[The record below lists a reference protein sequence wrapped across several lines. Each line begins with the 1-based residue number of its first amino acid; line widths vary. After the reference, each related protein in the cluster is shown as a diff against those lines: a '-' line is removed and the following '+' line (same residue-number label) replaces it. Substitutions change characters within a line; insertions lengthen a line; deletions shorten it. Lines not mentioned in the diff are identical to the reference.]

1 MLNVTSVN
9 EESSSTFSVFPN
21 PASNNINVVAKSMNN
36 ITVFNA
42 IGQVVVTKNVDGDNV
57 TLDIS
62 SLRNGTYIVRV
73 VAENE
78 VFEERINIID

>member
-1 MLNVTSVN
+1 M
-9 EESSSTFSVFPN
+9 
-21 PASNNINVVAKSMNN
+21 
-36 ITVFNA
+36 
-42 IGQVVVTKNVDGDNV
+42 VVTKNVDGDNV

>member
-1 MLNVTSVN
+1 
-9 EESSSTFSVFPN
+9 
-21 PASNNINVVAKSMNN
+21 MNN

-42 IGQVVVTKNVDGDNV
+42 IGQVVVTKYVDGDNV